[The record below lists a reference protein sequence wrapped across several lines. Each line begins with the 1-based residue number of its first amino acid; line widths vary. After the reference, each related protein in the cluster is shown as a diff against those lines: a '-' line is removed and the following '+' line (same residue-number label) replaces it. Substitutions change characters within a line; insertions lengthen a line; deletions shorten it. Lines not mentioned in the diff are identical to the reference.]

1 MAHILLAWS
10 GMRPFVVHLTLASL
24 VLAALPLPAQEISDP
39 ELYDKSLL
47 AARQALETYGR
58 WDDPAEHRRVL
69 DIAYRLANASGFD
82 DFPFTFYLI
91 DMAVPNAFALPGGQI
106 FLTRGM
112 LDLGLSDDMLAGL
125 LGHEIGHVTQRH
137 GMRMQKRA
145 TLLNVL
151 AQALLVGV
159 LVAASQ
165 NSGRV
170 DPHDPYARETN
181 TVQGAAATGMVVSEL
196 LLRGY
201 SREFEDEADL
211 EGQRMAAAAGF
222 DPGGTGELM
231 AKMGAAIP
239 QTKEYGYWNT
249 HPFFDERVQ
258 AADARRGTFRVAEP
272 IPPDDYRRRTQEVLL
287 DYAQKAP
294 EAAAREFIEIDALA
308 VWPLGARA
316 EQLRLARLHAERDAV
331 LAEPDLSRDIGR
343 LLELYERHLVE
354 VRELTPASSLAGTIE
369 TEMAELGAQRD
380 ALHPR
385 FVETFEG
392 GVYETDFLET
402 FVSNYPG
409 TGDTPRVAL
418 ALGQFYSRLDRQA
431 DAVDHYLRAAAEAPP
446 ESDVAEKAR
455 RGLHALAA
463 QLEDLT
469 ALQRLADQD
478 GDAELATS
486 ARSRLEERASRYA
499 QLANGARYLDAYP
512 NGERAEVVTARLFL
526 LADNRYGEVVLYQA
540 VGDAAKAVQG
550 IQEIL
555 KHAPL
560 SPAAQRLRNQMVLES

>member
-1 MAHILLAWS
+1 
-10 GMRPFVVHLTLASL
+10 MRALVAHLTLASL
-24 VLAALPLPAQEISDP
+24 LLAAAPLPAQEISDP
-39 ELYDKSLL
+39 ELYGKSLL
-47 AARQALETYGR
+47 AARQALEVYGR
-58 WDDPAEHRRVL
+58 WDDPEEHRRVL
-69 DIAYRLANASGFD
+69 DIAYRLADASSFD

-159 LVAASQ
+159 IVAASQ
-165 NSGRV
+165 SGGRV

-181 TVQGAAATGMVVSEL
+181 KVEGAAATGMVVSEL

-222 DPGGTGELM
+222 DPDGTRQLM
-231 AKMGAAIP
+231 AKMGVAIP

-272 IPPDDYRRRTQEVLL
+272 TPADEYRRRTQEVLL
-287 DYAQKAP
+287 DYAAKADEE
-294 EAAAREFIEIDALA
+294 EARAFLEEDALA
-308 VWPLGARA
+308 VWPVGARA
-316 EQLRLARLHAERDAV
+316 EELRLARLHAARDAV
-331 LAEPDLSRDIGR
+331 LAEPELSRDLGD
-343 LLELYERHLVE
+343 LLAQYQRHLDE
-354 VRELTPASSLAGTIE
+354 VRRLTPASTFIATLSD
-369 TEMAELGAQRD
+369 EMAGLQEQRE
-380 ALHPR
+380 ALYSR
-385 FVETFEG
+385 FLETFEG

-402 FVSNYPG
+402 FVSNYPDAG
-409 TGDTPRVAL
+409 EAPGVAL
-418 ALGQFYSRLDRQA
+418 TLGQYYSRLGRQA
-431 DAVDHYLRAAAEAPP
+431 DAVDHYLRAAEQAP
-446 ESDVAEKAR
+446 EGSDVADKVR
-455 RGLHALAA
+455 RGLRTLAG
-463 QLEDLT
+463 LLDDLT
-469 ALQRLADQD
+469 ALQRLADQQAD
-478 GDAELATS
+478 PELATL
-486 ARSRLEERASRYA
+486 AGSRLEERAPKYA
-499 QLANGARYLDAYP
+499 QLANGAAYLAAYP
-512 NGERAEVVTARLFL
+512 HADRAEAVSERLHL
-526 LADNRYGEVVLYQA
+526 LADNLYGEVVLYQA
-540 VGDAAKAVQG
+540 VGDSAKAVQG

-555 KHAPL
+555 KYAPL
-560 SPAAQRLRNQMVLES
+560 SPAAQRLRNQMVLEG